1 MELLGLFKCVC
12 SSLCTIVA
20 HNTAQNRPD
29 NFPSCLPNFIR
40 CSYSVLSN
48 VLLKRFA
55 VVVSAAEDDALELAP
70 LTIAASRTI
79 SPPAMS
85 GANVVSSG
93 RSSVV
98 AADVAVEPVADLL
111 PPRSAS
117 MAVAGSVQDSPGV
130 SYHAGVTLDS
140 QWSSAQNDTAAA
152 AAATAAVYN
161 NSYFG
166 AHQAAPVFGQRPQRP
181 LHDIVSSMQGS
192 FHFLQESQIELE
204 SM

>member
-1 MELLGLFKCVC
+1 
-12 SSLCTIVA
+12 
-20 HNTAQNRPD
+20 
-29 NFPSCLPNFIR
+29 
-40 CSYSVLSN
+40 
-48 VLLKRFA
+48 
-55 VVVSAAEDDALELAP
+55 VVSAAEDDAVELAP

-93 RSSVV
+93 RSSAV
-98 AADVAVEPVADLL
+98 AADVAVESVADLL
-111 PPRSAS
+111 PPRSAT
-117 MAVAGSVQDSPGV
+117 MAAVDSPGV
-130 SYHAGVTLDS
+130 SYHPGVTLDS

-204 SM
+204 SMYFSCAWFHLCILVIFTCKT